1 MSVLTHDCN
10 VIQSQRSIP
19 SYFKYYHEDP
29 PPNHAHKDVFLKT
42 NSYIETFEDRFKIN
56 YNMFLSVA
64 LSQSQPTS
72 VLTRR
77 ILRRQNKV
85 EDLLSFNTTT
95 TN

>member
-10 VIQSQRSIP
+10 VIKSQRSIP
-19 SYFKYYHEDP
+19 SYFKYYHENP
-29 PPNHAHKDVFLKT
+29 PPNHSHKDIFLKT
-42 NSYIETFEDRFKIN
+42 NSYIETFENRGKIN
-56 YNMFLSVA
+56 YDMFLSVA

-77 ILRRQNKV
+77 ILRRQNGV